1 MTEPGLWPY
10 TAWCCRDSE
19 WHMTSEHVPHW
30 FCDIC
35 SVAPDLIDRL
45 LCLHAA
51 WPGHAHSLIWAL
63 GILSDPSSYH
73 PPHALF
79 ACACFIVLSL
89 SVWVQLPHWAAIP
102 PLCIPG
108 PWPHPGQIV
117 EAQLPLY
124 PWTHVSEA
132 LALFLSPFAVPLM
145 TNTPAFLSLSLGFFL
160 SINS

>member
-1 MTEPGLWPY
+1 MLQGFWVTHDFWACASLVLWY
-10 TAWCCRDSE
+10 
-19 WHMTSEHVPHW
+19 
-30 FCDIC
+30 
-35 SVAPDLIDRL
+35 L
-45 LCLHAA
+45 LCGP
-51 WPGHAHSLIWAL
+51 WP
-63 GILSDPSSYH
+63 DRPSSLSACSLARSRTFFNLSSRNPFWPLFLPS
-73 PPHALF
+73 PPRPFCLCLLHCTVIICVSPASPLG
-79 ACACFIVLSL
+79 CY
-89 SVWVQLPHWAAIP
+89 P